1 MGTQFI
7 LGEVVSRA
15 NAAQCAELT
24 AKFNL
29 AAPDSGVLTRS
40 FDGHLLVG
48 FHVGWTQDG
57 GVVPPADRHGVLP
70 RWLALRTFL
79 KENGLDPGNGRDMTF
94 DCASEDQIPALGTET
109 PA

>member
-7 LGEVVSRA
+7 LGEVVPRA
-15 NAAQCAELT
+15 SATQCAELT
-24 AKFNL
+24 TKFNL
-29 AAPDSGVLTRS
+29 AAPDSGVLMRS

-57 GVVPPADRHGVLP
+57 GVVPPADRHGVLH
-70 RWLALRTFL
+70 RWTSFRTFL